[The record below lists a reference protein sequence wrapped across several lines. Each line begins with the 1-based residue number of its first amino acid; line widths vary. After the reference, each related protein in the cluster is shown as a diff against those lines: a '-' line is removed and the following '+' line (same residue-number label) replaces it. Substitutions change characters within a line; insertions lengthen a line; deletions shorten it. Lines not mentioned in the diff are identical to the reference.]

1 MPSEKI
7 PAVILGGTGYVAGEL
22 IRLLLTHPNFELSSV
37 VSQSAAGQ
45 RISSVFPHLTG
56 MAGDRMF
63 EDSETALAWPGKND
77 SVALFSA
84 MPHGE
89 SAQVIAQWLDR
100 GISGLRVVDLSAD
113 FRFSDVARFE
123 EIYGH
128 THPTP
133 ELIPQFTCAIPEL
146 HKEPVQKHAVQPGCF
161 TTAATLACA
170 PLAALGLASS
180 FVVNGVTGSTGSGRT
195 PKPGTH
201 HPERHS
207 GMWAYELLKH
217 RHAAEMR
224 MFLGRLRAEG
234 EPSLVF
240 LPHSGP
246 FARGIHA
253 TIYAETESVVTT
265 EELIESYSAFYAD
278 CPFISVSSSMP
289 SIKHV
294 AGSNRAHMGVAAIGT
309 QVAVTCVIDNLIK
322 GAAGGGIQWM
332 NRIFG
337 FDETAGL
344 NQAAVG
350 WS

>member
-7 PAVILGGTGYVAGEL
+7 PAVVLGGTGYVAGEL
-22 IRLLLTHPNFELSSV
+22 IRLLLSHPHFELSSV

-45 RISSVFPHLTG
+45 RIGSLFPHLAG
-56 MAGDRMF
+56 VAGDRTF
-63 EDSETALAWPGKND
+63 EDSDTVLSGPGTED
-77 SVALFSA
+77 RIALFSA

-89 SAQVIAQWLDR
+89 SALVISQWLDR

-113 FRFSDVARFE
+113 FRYADARQYE
-123 EIYGH
+123 EIYGLA
-128 THPTP
+128 HPTP
-133 ELIPQFTCAIPEL
+133 ELLSEFTCAIPEL
-146 HKEPVQKHAVQPGCF
+146 HKDPVPKHAVQSGCF

-217 RHAAEMR
+217 RHTPEMK
-224 MFLGRLRAEG
+224 MFLGRLRPEG
-234 EPSLVF
+234 EPKLVF

-253 TIYAETESVVTT
+253 TVYAETESAATT
-265 EELIESYSAFYAD
+265 NELIERYADFYAD
-278 CPFISVSSSMP
+278 CPFISVSASMP
-289 SIKHV
+289 SVKHV
-294 AGSNRAHMGVAAIGT
+294 AGSNRAHIGIAAQGT
-309 QVAVTCVIDNLIK
+309 QVAVVCVIDNLIK

-344 NQAAVG
+344 MQAAVG
-350 WS
+350 WT